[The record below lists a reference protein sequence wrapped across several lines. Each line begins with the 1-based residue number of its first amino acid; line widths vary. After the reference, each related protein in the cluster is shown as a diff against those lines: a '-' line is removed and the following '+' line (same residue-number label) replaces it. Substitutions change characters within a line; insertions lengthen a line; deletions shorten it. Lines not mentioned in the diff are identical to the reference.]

1 MYKINENV
9 YKIVLQK
16 YVFLLIMDLL
26 LDSQNEKK
34 GDIVDKLLLRTK
46 KTV

>member
-9 YKIVLQK
+9 YKIVLQE